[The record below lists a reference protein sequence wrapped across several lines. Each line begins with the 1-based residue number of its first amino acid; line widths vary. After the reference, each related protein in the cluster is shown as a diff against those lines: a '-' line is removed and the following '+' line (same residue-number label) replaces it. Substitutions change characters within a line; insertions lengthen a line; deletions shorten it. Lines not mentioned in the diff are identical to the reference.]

1 MRQARKPSAER
12 TNIVLDS
19 KLVERVKRLANVKT
33 TRDAVHVA
41 LEHYVRSRDYSG
53 ILALRGT
60 GGVLEGYDPKAVS
73 PPRWR
78 NMLVDSSVWIAYLRG
93 DNLVE
98 VALLSEALER
108 GEPVWLA
115 PPILQEVLQG
125 ADSPDRFTRWDRVL
139 GELPMVIAPDPREA
153 ARIAAH
159 LYARCRWVGVTPRS
173 ANDCLIATHAI
184 RASMPLL
191 HRDRDFGLIAGV
203 EPKLM
208 LVAVRQ

>member
-1 MRQARKPSAER
+1 
-12 TNIVLDS
+12 
-19 KLVERVKRLANVKT
+19 
-33 TRDAVHVA
+33 
-41 LEHYVRSRDYSG
+41 
-53 ILALRGT
+53 
-60 GGVLEGYDPKAVS
+60 
-73 PPRWR
+73 
-78 NMLVDSSVWIAYLRG
+78 MLVDSSVWIAYLRG

-153 ARIAAH
+153 ARGAAH
-159 LYARCRWVGVTPRS
+159 LYARCRWAGVTPRS

-184 RASMPLL
+184 HASMPLL

>member
-1 MRQARKPSAER
+1 
-12 TNIVLDS
+12 
-19 KLVERVKRLANVKT
+19 
-33 TRDAVHVA
+33 
-41 LEHYVRSRDYSG
+41 
-53 ILALRGT
+53 
-60 GGVLEGYDPKAVS
+60 
-73 PPRWR
+73 
-78 NMLVDSSVWIAYLRG
+78 MLVDSSVWIAYLRG

-98 VALLSEALER
+98 VALLSEALKQ

-139 GELPMVIAPDPREA
+139 GELPMVIVPDTRKA
-153 ARIAAH
+153 ARSAAH
-159 LYARCRWVGVTPRS
+159 LYARCRWAGVTPRS

-184 RASMPLL
+184 HASMPLL
-191 HRDRDFGLIAGV
+191 HRDRDFGLIASV